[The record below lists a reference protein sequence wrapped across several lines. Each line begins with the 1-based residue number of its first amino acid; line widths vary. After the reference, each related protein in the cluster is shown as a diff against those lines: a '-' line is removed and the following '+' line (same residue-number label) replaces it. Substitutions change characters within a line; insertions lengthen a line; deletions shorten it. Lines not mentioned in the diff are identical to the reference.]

1 MGKRDSDISKKSQKV
16 NGSESYFRSR
26 YKEVTAFV
34 KRVANGTNIIKE
46 QEILDSISCERK
58 RKRSLPR
65 GIDDEAADDSSSTQH
80 TNVSASDSNG
90 IGVDDEEQQ
99 LCGEQLTNDNSL
111 EALIHPH
118 NNPEDDNAKQDHKI
132 TFEGLTVY
140 TEQNYPCAEA
150 ALFLYWPRGIFHL
163 FLIKLLYIKNIC
175 I

>member
-1 MGKRDSDISKKSQKV
+1 MGKRDSGIKKSQKV
-16 NGSESYFRSR
+16 NVSESYFQSC

-46 QEILDSISCERK
+46 QEIQDSISCDRK

-65 GIDDEAADDSSSTQH
+65 GIIDDEADESSSTQH

-99 LCGEQLTNDNSL
+99 LCEEQLTNDNSL
-111 EALIHPH
+111 EALIHPC
-118 NNPEDDNAKQDHKI
+118 NKPEDDNAKQDHKI
-132 TFEGLTVY
+132 TFEGLTIY

-150 ALFLYWPRGIFHL
+150 AFFLYWPRGIFQL
-163 FLIKLLYIKNIC
+163 FLNKLLYIKNIC